1 MGSSNHLS
9 RSVYLGVLA
18 LISAAMLWLSSQHQ
32 MLAGAVQ
39 NPMQVENGRTGTS
52 DWRLTNSASNREIE
66 GFASAT
72 SVNRGGQITFF
83 VNTKDPSYTIEV
95 FRTGWYG
102 GLAGRRETQP
112 VTLTGIAQPIPT
124 PDPTTGL
131 AECNW
136 SGGYTLTVS
145 NTADPTDWVSGI
157 YLAKLTGSSG
167 NQSYIIFVVRDDSRP
182 SDLIYQSTET
192 TFQAYNAWG
201 GKSLYNFNS
210 TNNTPAVK
218 VSFNRP
224 YDDGEGTGQF
234 LSYEFDGIAYLESQG
249 YDVTYS
255 TDIDTHAPAAPLTQ
269 HKGWLTMGHDEYWS
283 YEMRQNVTAARDAG
297 VGLGFFVANS
307 IYWQIRFEPSLLDGT
322 ANRTIVGYKENW
334 QNDPDAQNTA
344 TYYLV
349 TTRWRDSHVTLPPSP
364 EDALIGVMYNG
375 HEPVDSD
382 IIISNPGSWVLN
394 GTGLKAGDHLV
405 GLLGYE
411 VDVSYGNAPA
421 NTEIV
426 AHTPYV
432 FSGDHSTQY
441 SDMTD
446 YQAPSG
452 AWVFAAGTVRWPWG
466 LSNVSP
472 WGPSSSRVSTA
483 AQIMTNNVLN
493 RFLGIFNPSPTPTPS
508 TSATPAR
515 TATPTRTA
523 TGTRTPTPSATATPG
538 PSVTLSPTSLNFPN
552 QIVGTTSGPQNV
564 ALSNPSSFAVAISSI
579 SSSAEF
585 PQTNNCPSSLSPAA
599 SCTISIS
606 FKPAKNGRRSGTLTV
621 TDNAARSP
629 QTVALKGMGANH

>member
-1 MGSSNHLS
+1 MSSNHLS
-9 RSVYLGVLA
+9 RSAYLGVLA
-18 LISAAMLWLSSQHQ
+18 LISAAMLWLCSAHQ

-39 NPMQVENGRTGTS
+39 NPIQVENGKTGTS
-52 DWRLTNSASNREIE
+52 EWRLTNAASRREIE

-72 SVNRGGQITFF
+72 SINRGGQITFF
-83 VNTKDPSYTIEV
+83 VNTKDPTYTIEV

-102 GLAGRRETQP
+102 GLGGRRETQP
-112 VTLTGIAQPIPT
+112 VTLPGIAQPIPA
-124 PDPTTGL
+124 PDPTTGM

-210 TNNTPAVK
+210 TNSVPAVK

-224 YDDGEGTGQF
+224 YDDGEGTGEF

-283 YEMRQNVTAARDAG
+283 YEMRQNVTAARDHG
-297 VGLGFFVANS
+297 VGLGFFVANT
-307 IYWQIRFEPSLLDGT
+307 IYWQIRFEPSLIDG
-322 ANRTIVGYKENW
+322 APNRTIVGYKENW
-334 QNDPDAQNTA
+334 QNDPDAQNPA

-349 TTRWRDSHVTLPPSP
+349 TTRWRDPHVTLPASP

-382 IIISNPGSWVLN
+382 IIISNPSSWVLN

-411 VDVSYGNAPA
+411 VDVEFGNQPA

-452 AWVFAAGTVRWPWG
+452 AWVFAAGTIRWPWG

-472 WGPSSSRVSTA
+472 WGPSTSRVSPS
-483 AQIMTNNVLN
+483 AQTMTNNILN
-493 RFLGIFNPSPTPTPS
+493 RFIGVSASPTPSPS
-508 TSATPAR
+508 TSPS
-515 TATPTRTA
+515 
-523 TGTRTPTPSATATPG
+523 GSRTPTPSATPTAVAA
-538 PSVTLSPTSLNFPN
+538 VTLSPSSLNFPN
-552 QIVGTTSGPQNV
+552 QIVGTTSAAQNV
-564 ALSNPSSFAVAISSI
+564 TLTNTGSLAVAISSI
-579 SSSAEF
+579 SSSTEF
-585 PQTNNCPSSLSPAA
+585 PQTNNCPSSLTPAA
-599 SCTISIS
+599 SCAISVS
-606 FKPAKNGRRSGTLTV
+606 FNPAKNGSRSGTLTV